1 MDDAPANLHH
11 PFAVTVHVINR
22 VVSRWFCGVL
32 VSVLSGQLVLAQA
45 TTEQQADAPATPPGS
60 TDGETPA
67 PAPDPETRAGQIEL
81 GRRLKR
87 ATLWPEGESPLVVRA
102 NRLLDRGLLEGI
114 QSGDGNNG
122 WQLLFAGTRP
132 AQGQTFGIGYR
143 RADLF
148 NDAIAARATIRGTL
162 SRAFLVDAELQVNRF
177 RRSADTFLDIY
188 TKYERSPQMA
198 YYGLGADSLEED
210 QTRYQLNTASI
221 DARAGYRF
229 TRSLNAG
236 IDVGYGGAHTG
247 PTSDADI
254 PSIETKFDRTT
265 APGLFDDTTFAS
277 WGTFAGF
284 DTRDVVRGPRAGGFY
299 GIEYRRFLDLDA
311 GTYTHRQLSLEGQ
324 HFLPY
329 FNQQRVIAL
338 FVKARFAYSGRED
351 SVVPFYLLPHLGGNF
366 DLRGFNQ
373 YRFHDNNA
381 FMAALE
387 HRWYVFSGLEAAAF
401 VDAGKT
407 VPEKGHVDFSKLNY
421 SGGLGMRIRLRGAV
435 VLRLDVARSREGVRW
450 IWSLSDISRR
460 SF

>member
-1 MDDAPANLHH
+1 M
-11 PFAVTVHVINR
+11 TNR
-22 VVSRWFCGVL
+22 IVSRWLCAVVLFC
-32 VSVLSGQLVLAQA
+32 QLVPAQA
-45 TTEQQADAPATPPGS
+45 TTAAQAAAPATPPGS
-60 TDGETPA
+60 ADAQAAPPA

-81 GRRLKR
+81 DRRMKR
-87 ATLWPEGESPLVVRA
+87 ATLWPERENPLVVRA

-114 QSGDGNNG
+114 QSGEGNNG
-122 WQLLFAGTRP
+122 WQLLFTGTRP

-148 NDAIAARATIRGTL
+148 NDAITARATVRGTL

-177 RRSADTFLDIY
+177 RRSADTFLNIY
-188 TKYERSPQMA
+188 TKYEQSPQMD
-198 YYGLGADSLEED
+198 YYGLGADSKKED
-210 QTRYQLNTASI
+210 RTRYQLNTASI

-236 IDVGYGGAHTG
+236 VDLGYGGVHTG
-247 PTSDADI
+247 PTSDSDI
-254 PSIETKFDRTT
+254 PSIETRFDRTT

-277 WGTFAGF
+277 WGAFAGF
-284 DTRDVVRGPRAGGFY
+284 DTRDVVRGPHSGGFY
-299 GIEYRRFLDLDA
+299 GIEFDRYLDLDG

-324 HFLPY
+324 QFFPY
-329 FNQQRVIAL
+329 FNQQRVIAV
-338 FVKARFAYSGRED
+338 FVKARFAYSGQD
-351 SVVPFYLLPHLGGNF
+351 AIVPFYLLPQLGGNF

-373 YRFHDNNA
+373 YRFYDNNA
-381 FMAALE
+381 FMAAIE

-407 VPEKGHVDFSKLNY
+407 VPEKGHVDFSRLNY

-435 VLRLDVARSREGVRW
+435 VLRMDVARSREGVRW

-460 SF
+460 RF